1 MKTSGERVLVEELLG
16 PQRPLFTLCEAGHP
30 EVSGRPG
37 DPPPTGLLLRQQA
50 CSRSSFAS

>member
-50 CSRSSFAS
+50 CCRSSFAS